1 MKYAVSQRDS
11 IKDALKLFSKFSDK
25 RKKQSSG
32 GVLSKDVFKKF
43 AKFTEKNYF
52 SGVSFLTKLQA
63 GRLQTLNWQKQPLE
77 IVFKTLKMVFLKIL
91 KISQKKP
98 VLESLFNKVGVLR
111 T

>member
-1 MKYAVSQRDS
+1 MKYAVSQRYS

-32 GVLSKDVFKKF
+32 GVLSKDVFK
-43 AKFTEKNYF
+43 KFTEKNYF